1 MPVAFVFSAAY
12 TLIYCTLAYIV
23 PGYQTFKAIEKKGT
37 SDVKD
42 WAEYWVVLSTFYV
55 TQWAIDFVLCWLP
68 FYYIAKL
75 GFIMALWHPST
86 RLAQSLYQK
95 VLSPLAITYEADI
108 DRLHQD
114 VRTKAAD
121 LMGQHASTAK
131 VQIKKLTGQAGVVF
145 KNVQQRALEKAKQAR
160 GPGADTTAGH
170 GLHAE

>member
-1 MPVAFVFSAAY
+1 VLTCP
-12 TLIYCTLAYIV
+12 
-23 PGYQTFKAIEKKGT
+23 PQAIERKGT

-114 VRTKAAD
+114 VRTKAAGGWCS
-121 LMGQHASTAK
+121 LFRKLINVCHGWRLCWGEGGW
-131 VQIKKLTGQAGVVF
+131 VQVDRLCVRGV
-145 KNVQQRALEKAKQAR
+145 
-160 GPGADTTAGH
+160 
-170 GLHAE
+170 

>member
-1 MPVAFVFSAAY
+1 MPSCNCTPVHLCRPSCC
-12 TLIYCTLAYIV
+12 ICPRPCYCSCIPSLPLPVCLGPVSLPSVLFPALFRPFFCTST
-23 PGYQTFKAIEKKGT
+23 QAIEKKGS

-75 GFIMALWHPST
+75 GFILALWHPST
-86 RLAQSLYQK
+86 RVAQSLYQK

-114 VRTKAAD
+114 LRVK
-121 LMGQHASTAK
+121 
-131 VQIKKLTGQAGVVF
+131 
-145 KNVQQRALEKAKQAR
+145 
-160 GPGADTTAGH
+160 TAG
-170 GLHAE
+170 GC